1 MKICKVYI
9 KGFQQFEDLELDFTN
24 PKTGEPLDK
33 ICFIGRN
40 GTGKSTILQILYQ
53 IINKI
58 GPSSFIRIPFL
69 LAKIKNKDTFFI
81 LAEFKP

>member
-40 GTGKSTILQILYQ
+40 GTGKSTILQVLYHT
-53 IINKI
+53 IYNK
-58 GPSSFIRIPFL
+58 R
-69 LAKIKNKDTFFI
+69 
-81 LAEFKP
+81 

>member
-40 GTGKSTILQILYQ
+40 GTGKSTILKYLYQ
-53 IINKI
+53 IIHNI
-58 GPSSFIRIPFL
+58 GQIGRASCR
-69 LAKIKNKDTFFI
+69 
-81 LAEFKP
+81 ERV

>member
-40 GTGKSTILQILYQ
+40 GTGKSTILQVLYHT
-53 IINKI
+53 IYNF
-58 GPSSFIRIPFL
+58 PTSNFFFVPFL
-69 LAKIKNKDTFFI
+69 LVKVKVENTFFY
-81 LAEFKP
+81 

>member
-40 GTGKSTILQILYQ
+40 GTGKSTI
-53 IINKI
+53 
-58 GPSSFIRIPFL
+58 
-69 LAKIKNKDTFFI
+69 
-81 LAEFKP
+81 